1 MIEKLLD
8 RSFNLIVLAFA
19 GMLEDD
25 RSVPVDDVLR
35 RPVLIVVGVPRRI
48 VVVLRDRILDAMAL
62 DRGLDVAGHLLK
74 RELRCMYAHD
84 DEASIQV
91 GVIQSRDVRQRPSAV
106 DAAVCPEIDKDD
118 LAEQICKD
126 ERAGIEPIA
135 DTDKVRPAL

>member
-62 DRGLDVAGHLLK
+62 DRGLDVAGHPSQKGTPVYVCSRRRGLYPG
-74 RELRCMYAHD
+74 RCHTI
-84 DEASIQV
+84 S
-91 GVIQSRDVRQRPSAV
+91 
-106 DAAVCPEIDKDD
+106 
-118 LAEQICKD
+118 
-126 ERAGIEPIA
+126 
-135 DTDKVRPAL
+135 